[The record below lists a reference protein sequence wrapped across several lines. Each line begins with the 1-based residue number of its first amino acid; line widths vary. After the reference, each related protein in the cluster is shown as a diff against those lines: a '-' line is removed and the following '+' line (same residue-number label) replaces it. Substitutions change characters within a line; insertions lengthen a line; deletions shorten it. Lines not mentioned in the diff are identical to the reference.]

1 MKLTM
6 TEYVDILDS
15 KESMRKPLFWA
26 IALHAS
32 VVATLVFSNWI
43 ARSESF
49 GAPDVAGGAVAVQA
63 VNTIPI
69 QHHGPQNPVAND
81 SKSEVPQTPAKP
93 VPAVQEEKPKPDA
106 VALKMKMKEPK
117 RKLAPVESEKTKFR
131 PYKELQPNQVTSKQA
146 PQVSNPM
153 FQAQPGSGN
162 IGVGAH
168 TTLGNRFAAYGAQV
182 QQIVA
187 SNWHTNDVDAKYQTA
202 PTVIATFDLMRDGSI
217 RNLQISQTSGIQS
230 LDLSVRR
237 AILDSRFPPIPQ
249 EFDRDHATVEFSF
262 ELKR

>member
-15 KESMRKPLFWA
+15 KESLRKPFLGA

-32 VVATLVFSNWI
+32 VVVTLVASNWLSH
-43 ARSESF
+43 SESF

-69 QHHGPQNPVAND
+69 QHHGAQNPLAND
-81 SKSEVPQTPAKP
+81 SQSEVPQTPAKP
-93 VPAVQEEKPKPDA
+93 IDTVKPDKPKPDA
-106 VALKMKMKEPK
+106 VALKMKEPK
-117 RKLAPVESEKTKFR
+117 KKLADVASEHQRFR
-131 PYKELQPNQVTSKQA
+131 PYKEIQQNQVTSKQA

-168 TTLGNRFAAYGAQV
+168 TTLGNRFAAYGSQV